1 MRERPWC
8 TAERTSYDG
17 YDNTT
22 DLNTRADGSPERLR
36 DLGREPVEVAPQ
48 IGQRTDQPGGRRA
61 PAAGGLQPTMP
72 RGAADELVRL
82 KPDVIVF

>member
-61 PAAGGLQPTMP
+61 PRSWRPAADNA

-82 KPDVIVF
+82 KPDVIVV